1 ATLLMKRSATQIL
14 FFSAMFFIALS
25 ISLATVSLYTIPDKG
40 SIHTSVLANDNFQ
53 LTPNETYRQGL
64 GSFYGGEN
72 ITLEVQSSPSLQKNF
87 SLMLP
92 LSNDVLLIKTG
103 ISYNTTQPNF
113 TYSFIAS
120 PDYYDA
126 VFTSASHSSGTVHFQ
141 AVEQKPAVIYP
152 YSWLNEASEIL
163 FIASLSAALII
174 TSKTVLPQLSQAE
187 SKANVIPSLSKKA
200 RRWLLAVL
208 LLGVVVWLLILAINS
223 GPLGTLENWYTDN
236 ARDTYVAS
244 LFLKDGFSVFSQPL
258 SKLASLDV
266 SNYKYVTWPQMPH
279 LYPLGSVLLFLPFGI
294 LLQNGFNSTMLFKIE
309 IAIFLVFA
317 TVSVY
322 FFLKVFLKK
331 DMAMILKLL
340 GIYIIYVTLVAYAAD
355 GMFES
360 VAFLFALFA
369 VYMFI
374 TERYDYF
381 FLLITVSTFFKYE
394 AAIFLF
400 PLIVIGL
407 IKLVQKNKLPNL
419 LKNKAVG
426 AGLILGIISIF
437 TAYLSAPYL
446 VSGGPQLIMNGI
458 NAFSSNTHIAWVDQS
473 FFVLLTLGVTAS
485 YAIYMLNKNV
495 LLSLSALFLLLP
507 SFLMPYIQ
515 NWYFPFIFVYAL
527 IPQQRKELNITVLW
541 LGFMIG
547 VLAYSGTNFQL
558 LIQYFH

>member
-1 ATLLMKRSATQIL
+1 
-14 FFSAMFFIALS
+14 MFFIALS

-322 FFLKVFLKK
+322 FFLKVFWKK

>member
-1 ATLLMKRSATQIL
+1 MKRSATQIL

-322 FFLKVFLKK
+322 FFLKVFWKK

>member
-1 ATLLMKRSATQIL
+1 MKRSATQIL